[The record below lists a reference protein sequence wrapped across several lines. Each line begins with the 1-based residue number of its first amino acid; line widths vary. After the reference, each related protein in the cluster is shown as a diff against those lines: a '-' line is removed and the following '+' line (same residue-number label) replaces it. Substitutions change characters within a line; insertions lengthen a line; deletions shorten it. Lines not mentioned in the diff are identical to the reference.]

1 MTAQQTILLT
11 AIFAGASCS
20 LVGVFLVL
28 RRMAMMADAISHAIL
43 PGLVAA
49 YVLANGP
56 NLLAGI
62 AGASAAGLLTV
73 VLVEALQRSGR
84 VKSDGAIGIVFPALF
99 AIGTLAISRWFANV
113 HLDAD
118 AILYGEIAFAPFD
131 RLIIAGYDLG
141 SQPLIVLVALTA
153 INFALLLLFF
163 KELKL
168 ATFDPGLA
176 AALGF
181 SPALIHYGL
190 MAGVSATT
198 VGGFAA
204 VGAILV
210 VALMIVPAATAYLL
224 TDRLG
229 WMVAIAVAVG
239 AGSGVVGYQ
248 IAWALDV
255 SISGM
260 IAVVMGAAFGL
271 AATFS
276 PSHGIVAR
284 AIRRGRQRDRFAADV
299 LLLHLDHHPAGVES
313 LARLETRLRWPATRL
328 DGAARHIQA
337 ERLATVQAGELRL
350 TELGRA
356 EAARIA
362 SGLGVASAD

>member
-1 MTAQQTILLT
+1 MTAQQTIMLT
-11 AIFAGASCS
+11 AAFAGAACS

-99 AIGTLAISRWFANV
+99 ALGTLVISRWFANV

-131 RLIIAGYDLG
+131 RLIVGGYDLG
-141 SQPLIVLVALTA
+141 AQPLLVLVALTVVNA
-153 INFALLLLFF
+153 TLLLLFF

-181 SPALIHYGL
+181 SPVVIHYGL
-190 MAGVSATT
+190 MAAVSATT

-229 WMVAIAVAVG
+229 WMVAIAVTIG
-239 AGSGVVGYQ
+239 GGSGVIGYQ

-260 IAVVMGAAFGL
+260 IAVVMGVAFAL
-271 AATFS
+271 AAAFS

-284 AIRRGRQRDRFAADV
+284 VIRRRRQRQQFAADV
-299 LLLHLDHHPAGVES
+299 LLLHLNHHPAGAES
-313 LARLETRLRWPATRL
+313 IARLEAELGWT
-328 DGAARHIQA
+328 AARVSVIARRIETAQFATA
-337 ERLATVQAGELRL
+337 EPDGLRL
-350 TELGRA
+350 TDRGRA
-356 EAARIA
+356 EAIRIA
-362 SGLGVASAD
+362 DGLGVAGG